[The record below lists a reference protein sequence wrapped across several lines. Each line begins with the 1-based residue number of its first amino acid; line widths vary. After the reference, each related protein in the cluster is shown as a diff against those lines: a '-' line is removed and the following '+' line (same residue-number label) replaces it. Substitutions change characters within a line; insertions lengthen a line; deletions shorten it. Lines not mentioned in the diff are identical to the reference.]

1 MKNLRA
7 ALILQGLWLMVPNQ
21 PAAGQTPESN
31 PGSLQAANLP
41 AQKIGADDLI
51 AVSVYDSP
59 ELTRT
64 VRVSGEGQIRLPM
77 LTKPIPAAGLAPSEL
92 EALISQALREGK
104 ILVDPVV
111 TVTVAEYRSRP
122 IQVAGAVKRPLT
134 FQAFGNVTLLDAI
147 TRAEGLAPEAGTE
160 ILLTRTAQSGKPA
173 TRRIPVKALL
183 DNADPEFNPRLSGG
197 EEIRVPEAGKIYVV
211 GSVKHPGAFILKDDS
226 GTSVLKVL
234 ALAEGLAPFASK
246 QAYIYRRRPGAAD
259 KEEIPIALNQ
269 IIQRKAPDVTL
280 SADDILYV
288 PDAKGR
294 RLSVSA
300 LERIAG
306 FGAATTSG
314 VLIWRH

>member
-7 ALILQGLWLMVPNQ
+7 ALILQGLCLMIPNQ
-21 PAAGQTPESN
+21 PAVAQTPESN
-31 PGSLQAANLP
+31 LSVLQAANLP

-64 VRVSGEGQIRLPM
+64 VRVSTEGQIRLPM
-77 LTKPIPAAGLAPSEL
+77 LAKPIPAAGLAPSEL
-92 EALISQALREGK
+92 EAAIGQALREGK

-134 FQAFGNVTLLDAI
+134 FQAFGNVTLLDAV

-160 ILLTRTAQSGKPA
+160 ILLTQTAQSGKRE
-173 TRRIPVKALL
+173 TKRIPVKALL
-183 DNADPEFNPRLSGG
+183 ENADPEFNPRLSGG

-211 GSVKHPGAFILKDDS
+211 GSVKHPGAFVLKDDS

-246 QAYIYRRRPGAAD
+246 QAYIYRRRPDAAD
-259 KEEIPIALNQ
+259 KQEIPIALNQ

-314 VLIWRH
+314 LLIWRR